1 VHGDFP
7 PEPWRVSSDCEEM
20 TLMRYAIYYAAPADD
35 PLMELGSTW
44 LGRDPFT
51 GGPVIQPHVPGLS
64 ATRLSQL
71 TTDPRRYGFHGTLKA
86 PFSLKDGVD
95 EDQLLAA
102 CERFGFQVA
111 PFELGGLEVSRL
123 GRFLALT
130 PGEDTPEL
138 QAFAALCVTT
148 FEPFRAPLPESDL
161 ARRRAGGLT
170 HVQDKNLV
178 HWGYPYIFEDF
189 RFHMTL
195 SNKLQDESE
204 AIYMERAAQSHFQEI
219 TGRPLSCASFGLYV
233 EPERGAPFEVHSIF
247 KLTGST
253 SPSAAAARLKEVQ

>member
-1 VHGDFP
+1 VHGAHHHLA
-7 PEPWRVSSDCEEM
+7 WWVSSDCEEM
-20 TLMRYAIYYAAPADD
+20 MLMRYAIYFTAPAGD
-35 PLMELGSTW
+35 PLMELGSAW

-51 GGPVIQPHVPGLS
+51 GGPVIQPHVPGIP
-64 ATRLSQL
+64 APRLAEL
-71 TTDPRRYGFHGTLKA
+71 TADPRRYGFHGTLKA
-86 PFSLKDGVD
+86 PFSLKDGVG

-102 CERFGFQVA
+102 CERFGFQIA
-111 PFELGGLEVSRL
+111 PFEVDSLEVNRL

-130 PGEDTPEL
+130 PGDEVPEL
-138 QAFAALCVTT
+138 QAFAALCVRA

-170 HVQDKNLV
+170 RVQDRNLI

-195 SNKLQDESE
+195 SNKLGDENE
-204 AIYMERAAQSHFQEI
+204 ALYLEKAAQAHFQEV
-219 TGRPLSCASFGLYV
+219 TGRPVTCASFGLYV

-247 KLTGST
+247 KLTGNT
-253 SPSAAAARLKEVQ
+253 RPSAAAARLKEVQ